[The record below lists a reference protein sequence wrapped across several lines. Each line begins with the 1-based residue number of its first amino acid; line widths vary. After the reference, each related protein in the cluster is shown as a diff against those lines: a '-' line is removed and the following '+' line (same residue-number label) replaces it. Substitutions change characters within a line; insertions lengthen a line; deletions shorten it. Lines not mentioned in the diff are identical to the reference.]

1 MSEPED
7 EVLRAAANL
16 VAAFGAHDVTGYFES
31 FAPDATFLFYTTPRL
46 LRSRAEYEVEW
57 RAWEGTGFHVLGCHS
72 VEPEV
77 HLISDTVA
85 VFVHRVRTRTRD
97 ADGEHDL
104 AERES
109 IVFRREARG
118 RWLGVHEHLSTEP

>member
-1 MSEPED
+1 MSDPDD
-7 EVLRAAANL
+7 EVLRAAASL
-16 VAAFGAHDVTGYFES
+16 VAAFGAHDVAGYFDC

-46 LRSRAEYEVEW
+46 LRSRAEYQAEW
-57 RAWEGTGFHVLGCHS
+57 KSWEAAGFHVLGCHS

-77 HLISDTVA
+77 HLITDDVA
-85 VFVHRVRTRTRD
+85 VFVHRVRTHMRD

-109 IVFRREARG
+109 IVFQRDVGG
-118 RWLGVHEHLSTEP
+118 RWLGIHEHLSAEP

>member
-7 EVLRAAANL
+7 DVLRAAANL

-46 LRSRAEYEVEW
+46 LRSRAEYEGEW
-57 RAWEGTGFHVLGCHS
+57 RAWEATGFHVLGCLS
-72 VEPEV
+72 IEPEV
-77 HLISDTVA
+77 HLISDNVA
-85 VFVHRVRTRTRD
+85 VFVHRVRTHTRD

-109 IVFRREARG
+109 IVFDRDAGG
-118 RWLGVHEHLSTEP
+118 RWLGVHEHLSAEP